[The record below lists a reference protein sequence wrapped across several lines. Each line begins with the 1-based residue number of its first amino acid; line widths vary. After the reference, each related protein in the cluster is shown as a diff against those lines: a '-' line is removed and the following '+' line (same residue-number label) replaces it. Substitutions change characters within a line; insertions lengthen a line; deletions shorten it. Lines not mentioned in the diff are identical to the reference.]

1 MLRLVV
7 GLMFFMHIAWCFGET
22 GTHLKATFDHSHD
35 AFTQVLQKVVHP
47 QGRASRVDYRQL
59 TQDPD
64 RLSTYLATLSS
75 VSQQQF
81 NGFTKPQ
88 QLAFLIN
95 AYNGYQLKLVID
107 NYPIGSIK
115 DVGNFFRSPWDIE
128 FFQLFGDD
136 ASLNLIEHGMI
147 REQFNE
153 PRIHFAVNCASIS
166 CPPLQRVAFQAVQLD
181 EQLEA
186 ATVNFLNDE
195 SVNRVDPN
203 SNRLLVSKIFDWY
216 GEDFDDVTAFILS
229 KMQGVESSNQAF
241 KLDYLD
247 DDWGLNQLVIE

>member
-1 MLRLVV
+1 
-7 GLMFFMHIAWCFGET
+7 
-22 GTHLKATFDHSHD
+22 
-35 AFTQVLQKVVHP
+35 
-47 QGRASRVDYRQL
+47 
-59 TQDPD
+59 
-64 RLSTYLATLSS
+64 

-107 NYPIGSIK
+107 NYPIDSIK
-115 DVGNFFRSPWDIE
+115 DVGSFFRSPWDIE
-128 FFQLFGDD
+128 FFELFGAD
-136 ASLNLIEHGMI
+136 ASLNLIEHGII

-166 CPPLQRVAFQAVQLD
+166 CPPLQRAAFRADQLD
-181 EQLEA
+181 AQLEA
-186 ATVNFLNDE
+186 ATINFLNDE

-247 DDWGLNQLVIE
+247 YDWGLNQRVIE

>member
-1 MLRLVV
+1 LRLVV

-47 QGRASRVDYRQL
+47 QGRASRVDFRQL

-81 NGFTKPQ
+81 NDFTKPR

-186 ATVNFLNDE
+186 ATVNFLNDK

-247 DDWGLNQLVIE
+247 YDWGLNQLVIE

>member
-1 MLRLVV
+1 MRLVV
-7 GLMFFMHIAWCFGET
+7 GLMFFMHISWCFGET

-47 QGRASRVDYRQL
+47 QGRASRVDYGQL
-59 TQDPD
+59 TQDPV
-64 RLSTYLATLSS
+64 RLSAYLATLSL

-107 NYPIGSIK
+107 NYPIDSIK
-115 DVGNFFRSPWDIE
+115 DVGSFFRSPWDIE
-128 FFQLFGDD
+128 FFELFGAD

-166 CPPLQRVAFQAVQLD
+166 CPPLQRTAFRADQLD
-181 EQLEA
+181 AQLEA
-186 ATVNFLNDE
+186 ATINFLNDE
-195 SVNRVDPN
+195 SVNRVDTN

-247 DDWGLNQLVIE
+247 YDWGLNQRVIE

>member
-47 QGRASRVDYRQL
+47 QGPASRVDYRQL

-64 RLSTYLATLSS
+64 RLATYLATLSS

-166 CPPLQRVAFQAVQLD
+166 CPPLQRAAFRADQLD
-181 EQLEA
+181 AQLEA

-195 SVNRVDPN
+195 SVNRVDSN

-247 DDWGLNQLVIE
+247 YDWGLNQLVIE

>member
-1 MLRLVV
+1 MRLVV

-186 ATVNFLNDE
+186 ATVNFLNDK

-229 KMQGVESSNQAF
+229 KMQGVESSNRAF

-247 DDWGLNQLVIE
+247 YDWGLNQLVIE

>member
-35 AFTQVLQKVVHP
+35 AFTQVLQKAVHP
-47 QGRASRVDYRQL
+47 QGRASRVDYGQL

-166 CPPLQRVAFQAVQLD
+166 CPPLQQVAFQAVQLD

-229 KMQGVESSNQAF
+229 KMQCVESSNQAF

-247 DDWGLNQLVIE
+247 YDWGLNQLVIE

>member
-1 MLRLVV
+1 LRLVV

-153 PRIHFAVNCASIS
+153 LRIHFAVNCASIS

-229 KMQGVESSNQAF
+229 KMQGVESSNRAF

-247 DDWGLNQLVIE
+247 YDWGLNQLVIE

>member
-1 MLRLVV
+1 MRLVV

-47 QGRASRVDYRQL
+47 QGRASRVDFRQL

-81 NGFTKPQ
+81 NDFTKPR

-186 ATVNFLNDE
+186 ATVNFLNDK

-247 DDWGLNQLVIE
+247 YDWGLNQLVIE

>member
-1 MLRLVV
+1 MRLVV

-47 QGRASRVDYRQL
+47 QGRASRVDFRQL

-75 VSQQQF
+75 ASQQQF

-186 ATVNFLNDE
+186 ATVNFLNDK

-229 KMQGVESSNQAF
+229 KMQGVESSNRAF

-247 DDWGLNQLVIE
+247 YDWGLNQLVIE

>member
-1 MLRLVV
+1 VLRLVV

-247 DDWGLNQLVIE
+247 YDWGLNQLVIE

>member
-1 MLRLVV
+1 LRLVV

-81 NGFTKPQ
+81 NGFTKPR

-247 DDWGLNQLVIE
+247 YDWGLNQLVIE

>member
-1 MLRLVV
+1 MRLVV

-81 NGFTKPQ
+81 NGFTKPR

-247 DDWGLNQLVIE
+247 YDWGLNQLVIE

>member
-81 NGFTKPQ
+81 NGFTKPR

-186 ATVNFLNDE
+186 ATVNFLNDK

-247 DDWGLNQLVIE
+247 YDWGLNQLVIE

>member
-1 MLRLVV
+1 MRLVV
-7 GLMFFMHIAWCFGET
+7 GLVIFIHIGFCFGET
-22 GTHLKATFDHSHD
+22 GTHSNVVFDHSHSE
-35 AFTQVLQKVVHP
+35 FTQVLQKVVHK
-47 QGRASRVDYRQL
+47 QARASRVDYVRL
-59 TQDPD
+59 TQDSD
-64 RLSTYLATLSS
+64 GLLKYLATLSS
-75 VSQQQF
+75 VSERQF
-81 NGFTKPQ
+81 YLFTKPQ

-107 NYPIGSIK
+107 HYPIKSIK

-136 ASLNLIEHGMI
+136 VSLNLIEHGML

-203 SNRLLVSKIFDWY
+203 SSRLLVSKIFDWY
-216 GEDFDDVTAFILS
+216 GEDFDDVTGFILS
-229 KMQGVESSNQAF
+229 KMQGVESSNQTF

-247 DDWGLNQLVIE
+247 YDWGLNQLVIE

>member
-1 MLRLVV
+1 MRLVV

-75 VSQQQF
+75 ASQQQF

-247 DDWGLNQLVIE
+247 YDWGLNQLVIE

>member
-1 MLRLVV
+1 MRLVV

-241 KLDYLD
+241 ELDYLD
-247 DDWGLNQLVIE
+247 YDWGLNQLVIE

>member
-247 DDWGLNQLVIE
+247 YDWGLNQLVIE

>member
-1 MLRLVV
+1 
-7 GLMFFMHIAWCFGET
+7 MFFMHIAWCFGET

-47 QGRASRVDYRQL
+47 QGRASRVDFRQL

-81 NGFTKPQ
+81 NDFTKPR

-247 DDWGLNQLVIE
+247 YDWGLNQLVIE

>member
-1 MLRLVV
+1 MRLVV

-247 DDWGLNQLVIE
+247 YDWGLNQLVIE

>member
-153 PRIHFAVNCASIS
+153 LRIHFAVNCASIS

-247 DDWGLNQLVIE
+247 YDWGLNQLVIE

>member
-22 GTHLKATFDHSHD
+22 GTHLKSTFDHSHD

-247 DDWGLNQLVIE
+247 YDWGLNQLVIE